1 MGNRLPTGTCKRS
14 GNKPTTENETQL
26 PDEEIDAADLVT
38 RRGPESETT
47 QLHYAAFNGDC
58 DEIKRSL
65 ATENIDGKDADGRT
79 PLMLAA
85 LNKQN
90 KACML
95 LLREGAQVTVT
106 DKHGESCFIFM
117 LDAKM
122 TNVASLA
129 LDRLHEKDSLE
140 GKQTYDLKILE
151 KGETNAETPY
161 TRSPLQAVVDNTLL
175 EVIDHPVFR
184 KSIEIKWQ
192 KFARWAAKK
201 DLLWNL
207 LFVVLWSML
216 AVVKPH
222 ARGCYEFPLDLLR
235 VLLWVMAILC
245 TIWFIVQEYREY
257 KESRKK
263 RKNLTELLKCIRKS
277 AEKYEEKVECK
288 RNSWEG
294 RPSNFYGYWN
304 YYDWFVYFLLTVVVL
319 THLIDI
325 GIASNELCHPRSND
339 TTQYEDDADHWENE
353 SLAGKIH
360 LGWFA
365 FTIIFVW
372 FRLYKSIRAFTH
384 LGPFILVVYIVLG
397 DVGKFLILALM
408 FYLPFSK

>member
-122 TNVASLA
+122 TNVV
-129 LDRLHEKDSLE
+129 R
-140 GKQTYDLKILE
+140 
-151 KGETNAETPY
+151 
-161 TRSPLQAVVDNTLL
+161 
-175 EVIDHPVFR
+175 
-184 KSIEIKWQ
+184 
-192 KFARWAAKK
+192 
-201 DLLWNL
+201 
-207 LFVVLWSML
+207 
-216 AVVKPH
+216 
-222 ARGCYEFPLDLLR
+222 
-235 VLLWVMAILC
+235 
-245 TIWFIVQEYREY
+245 
-257 KESRKK
+257 
-263 RKNLTELLKCIRKS
+263 
-277 AEKYEEKVECK
+277 
-288 RNSWEG
+288 
-294 RPSNFYGYWN
+294 
-304 YYDWFVYFLLTVVVL
+304 
-319 THLIDI
+319 
-325 GIASNELCHPRSND
+325 
-339 TTQYEDDADHWENE
+339 
-353 SLAGKIH
+353 
-360 LGWFA
+360 
-365 FTIIFVW
+365 II
-372 FRLYKSIRAFTH
+372 I
-384 LGPFILVVYIVLG
+384 
-397 DVGKFLILALM
+397 LIL
-408 FYLPFSK
+408 